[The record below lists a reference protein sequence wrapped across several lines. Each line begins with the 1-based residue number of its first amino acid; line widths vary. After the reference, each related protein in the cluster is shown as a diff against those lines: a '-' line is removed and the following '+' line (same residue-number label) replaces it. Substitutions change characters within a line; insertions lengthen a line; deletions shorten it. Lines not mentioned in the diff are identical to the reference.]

1 MKWSTQ
7 KDKKSD
13 TPAKKIRI
21 KKKIGL
27 TLYEMTLFS
36 MFAALMFASKKMM
49 EFLPNIHLIG
59 MFIVLLTVVY
69 RAKALVPLY
78 IYVFLD
84 GVFGGFN
91 LWWIPYL
98 YIWAVL
104 WGMAMLIP
112 RNIRPLTAAIVY
124 PAVCSLHGFL
134 FGVLYAPAQAILF
147 NLSFKQAVAWVLA
160 GSVFDT
166 VHGVS
171 NLIAGLLIFPL
182 SVVLKKLN
190 KSVYTRIE

>member
-13 TPAKKIRI
+13 TPAKNIRI

-36 MFAALMFASKKMM
+36 MFGALMFASKKMM

-182 SVVLKKLN
+182 SIVLKKLN
-190 KSVYTRIE
+190 KSVYTRIG

>member
-7 KDKKSD
+7 RDNKSARTTKLKK
-13 TPAKKIRI
+13 R
-21 KKKIGL
+21 IGL

-36 MFAALMFASKKMM
+36 MFGALMFASKKMM

-112 RNIRPLTAAIVY
+112 RNIRPLAAAVVY

>member
-13 TPAKKIRI
+13 TPAKNIRI

-36 MFAALMFASKKMM
+36 MFGALMFASKKMM

-84 GVFGGFN
+84 GVFGGFSM
-91 LWWIPYL
+91 WWIPYL

-112 RNIRPLTAAIVY
+112 KRIPIGLAVAIY
-124 PAVCSLHGFL
+124 PVVCSLHGFL
-134 FGVLYAPAQAILF
+134 FGVLYAPFQAWMYHLNF
-147 NLSFKQAVAWVLA
+147 EQMKAWIIA
-160 GSVFDT
+160 GIPFDVT
-166 VHGVS
+166 HGIS
-171 NLIAGLLIFPL
+171 NFVAGLLIFPL
-182 SVVLKKLN
+182 SIVLKKLN
-190 KSVYTRIE
+190 KSVYARIG